1 MIFAFGAGERA
12 VCGKYQKPIWKNFGF
27 VNIYFEFSVD
37 NSENLRIILT
47 CMDMKKECMIPE
59 SGPWPD
65 FTGKK
70 ILVGSKQLRKAL
82 KNDRV
87 AAVFLAEN
95 ADPRLTDEICKCCG
109 EAGIQPIWVPSMREL
124 GRACGIDVG
133 AAAAAVLK

>member
-1 MIFAFGAGERA
+1 M
-12 VCGKYQKPIWKNFGF
+12 
-27 VNIYFEFSVD
+27 NIYFEFSVD

-82 KNDRV
+82 KNDRA

>member
-1 MIFAFGAGERA
+1 M
-12 VCGKYQKPIWKNFGF
+12 
-27 VNIYFEFSVD
+27 NIYFEFLVD
-37 NSENLRIILT
+37 NLEKLRIILT

-59 SGPWPD
+59 SGPRLD

-95 ADPRLTDEICKCCG
+95 ANPRLTDEICKCCG
-109 EAGIQPIWVPSMREL
+109 EAGIQPTWVPSMREL

>member
-1 MIFAFGAGERA
+1 
-12 VCGKYQKPIWKNFGF
+12 
-27 VNIYFEFSVD
+27 
-37 NSENLRIILT
+37 
-47 CMDMKKECMIPE
+47 MDMKKECMIPE

-95 ADPRLTDEICKCCG
+95 ADPRLTWAWEVARYRPGCSDSI
-109 EAGIQPIWVPSMREL
+109 
-124 GRACGIDVG
+124 
-133 AAAAAVLK
+133 